1 MKNSIKQNTMLNI
14 KSFVF
19 NPFQEN
25 TYILSN
31 EKGECLIFDPGC
43 YSSAEQNEI
52 SKFIKEQNLTPK
64 LLINTH
70 CHIDHV
76 LGNNFI
82 MEKYEIPLW
91 MHKDELPLLHAA
103 PVYGQTYGVQMTPS
117 PEPEKFL
124 DESNPLTF
132 GEYELKI
139 FHVPGHSPG
148 SICFY
153 YKENDLLI
161 CGDVLFYESIG
172 RTDLP
177 GGNHAQLLKNI
188 KEKLFKLNDET
199 VVYSGHGPETSIGH
213 EKKHNP
219 FLVG

>member
-1 MKNSIKQNTMLNI
+1 MLNV

-25 TYILSN
+25 TYIIYN
-31 EKGECLIFDPGC
+31 EDGNCIIFDPGC
-43 YSSAEQNEI
+43 YSSDEQNEI
-52 SKFIKEQNLTPK
+52 SEFIIEHKLTPQ

-70 CHIDHV
+70 CHIDHI
-76 LGNNFI
+76 LGNKFI
-82 MEKYEIPLW
+82 MEKYTIPLW
-91 MHKDELPLLHAA
+91 IHKEDLTLLHAA
-103 PVYGQTYGVQMTPS
+103 PVYGKTYGVQMIPS

-124 DESNPLTF
+124 DENDTVKL
-132 GEYELKI
+132 GNHELQI
-139 FHVPGHSPG
+139 FYVPGHSPG

-153 YKENDLLI
+153 SKEYQFI
-161 CGDVLFYESIG
+161 IAGDVLFYESIG

-177 GGNHAQLLKNI
+177 GGNHEHLLKNI

-199 VVYSGHGPETSIGH
+199 LVYSGHGPETTIGH

-219 FLVG
+219 FLA